1 MGCGF
6 TVGAAFFFFF
16 FLHFSQTSPLNYAP
30 PTPIPRRPSRTARG
44 RAGKWDRERRL
55 KKNERN
61 GSDDGLET
69 YRKEG
74 GRKENKQR
82 GEIEKRNQEK

>member
-1 MGCGF
+1 MG
-6 TVGAAFFFFF
+6 
-16 FLHFSQTSPLNYAP
+16 
-30 PTPIPRRPSRTARG
+30 PR
-44 RAGKWDRERRL
+44 EEVE

-82 GEIEKRNQEK
+82 GEIEKKESRKIMRNIYKHIIKSIG